1 LKKLLYHFQEAAGN
15 VTLDSESFTIK
26 SNNSNKEVKP
36 DTNNSDS
43 GSKGSGNGDVSI
55 PWSQI
60 QKRQVSPA
68 SQPKYLLKLILKGN
82 PQQIMKKPPPS
93 FLKLEQTWKIFVAIR
108 KNFGLLT

>member
-43 GSKGSGNGDVSI
+43 GSKGSCNGGDVSI

-60 QKRQVSPA
+60 QKHQVSPA
-68 SQPKYLLKLILKGN
+68 SHPKCLLKLTTRVLDKGFGGHHYGTFFY
-82 PQQIMKKPPPS
+82 S
-93 FLKLEQTWKIFVAIR
+93 STKLLR
-108 KNFGLLT
+108 L